1 MITPFDVTVSVSN
14 DHITISGSEKSLRR
28 VTSYMIT
35 NTEYSG
41 FLIGNKNLFLRDEYQ
56 IDFIKNNI
64 IVIFQKCNFI
74 FNDFSV
80 NNVLLH
86 LVIAIDRLKNTVK
99 SKRPLLIFMSLT
111 QRFRPLP

>member
-1 MITPFDVTVSVSN
+1 
-14 DHITISGSEKSLRR
+14 
-28 VTSYMIT
+28 MIT

-41 FLIGNKNLFLRDEYQ
+41 FLIGNKNLFLRDDYQ

-64 IVIFQKCNFI
+64 IVIFQNPNILNFDLNEWLEMLI
-74 FNDFSV
+74 KIITSTVFSSIVGVLAFVFNDFSV